1 MENRCKVTQSSTVV
15 ESGTSFSSAMV
26 STVNIIVLYTLL
38 SALFCQKA
46 VFFHVHVGIH
56 QS

>member
-1 MENRCKVTQSSTVV
+1 MQSSTVV
-15 ESGTSFSSAMV
+15 ENGTYFSSAMV
-26 STVNIIVLYTLL
+26 STAKISVVLYTLL